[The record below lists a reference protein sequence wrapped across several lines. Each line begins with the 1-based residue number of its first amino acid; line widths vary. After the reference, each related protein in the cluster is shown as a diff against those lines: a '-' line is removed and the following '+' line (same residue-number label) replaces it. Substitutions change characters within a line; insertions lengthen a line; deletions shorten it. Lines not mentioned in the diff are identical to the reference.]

1 MSRWFFKVTW
11 AELQPKAVAALT
23 HAEFELA
30 SFEEVVTITAASA
43 TTVKGLHKPPKRL
56 NRNRGLERLSRYVT
70 EALVPNHPD
79 PATPLRHLLHDLIK
93 AARPPTASSA
103 AAAAKGGPTPA
114 EVALAGGG
122 TASAAAPTANAV
134 IERANEL
141 FASVANLH
149 FTLFHA
155 KEYLAKQA
163 AKKEAQDK
171 KAQEAAAEEEGEESG
186 ASASA
191 AEGGGGGSGGGR
203 GGGGGG
209 ARVAATGSKPSV
221 PGEPVLEQL
230 SAWQHLVLGNA
241 FEAARRPGPYNSAT
255 EESTVHT
262 YRSVFSKGFWPF
274 GIGSTSTVPIFVV
287 GLMRSGST
295 LVETVSSHKEWLWLD
310 WLVWRRI
317 PLTRTPLSR
326 LIFFRVVSMVS
337 EDIRMEF

>member
-1 MSRWFFKVTW
+1 MMLCLLGFIQVTW

-79 PATPLRHLLHDLIK
+79 PAMPLRHLLHDLIK

-103 AAAAKGGPTPA
+103 AAATAAKGGPTPA

-155 KEYLAKQA
+155 KEFLAKQA
-163 AKKEAQDK
+163 AKKEAHAK
-171 KAQEAAAEEEGEESG
+171 KAQQAAAAEDEEEEGESG
-186 ASASA
+186 A
-191 AEGGGGGSGGGR
+191 
-203 GGGGGG
+203 
-209 ARVAATGSKPSV
+209 

-295 LVETVSSHKEWLWLD
+295 LVETVSSHKE
-310 WLVWRRI
+310 
-317 PLTRTPLSR
+317 
-326 LIFFRVVSMVS
+326 
-337 EDIRMEF
+337 